1 MKKPFYTEEGLL
13 LMLAVLS
20 IFFQPLSILCVII
33 IIMKIH
39 YNKKW
44 KKQLEETTNNKIK
57 DAQNKLNELDNKIL
71 EKQAEDNS
79 LNLKLETI
87 QSKLKD
93 TNMIINKK
101 RIKSNNMKSNL
112 ILCKISNHIKI

>member
-13 LMLAVLS
+13 LMLAILS

-44 KKQLEETTNNKIK
+44 KNNWR
-57 DAQNKLNELDNKIL
+57 KLLI
-71 EKQAEDNS
+71 
-79 LNLKLETI
+79 T
-87 QSKLKD
+87 KLK
-93 TNMIINKK
+93 MRKIN
-101 RIKSNNMKSNL
+101 
-112 ILCKISNHIKI
+112 